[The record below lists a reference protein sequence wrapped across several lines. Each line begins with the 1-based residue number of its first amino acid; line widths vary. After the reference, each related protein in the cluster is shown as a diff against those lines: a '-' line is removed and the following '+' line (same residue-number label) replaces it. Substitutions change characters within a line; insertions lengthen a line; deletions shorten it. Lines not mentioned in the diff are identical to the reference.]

1 MEVVRTKN
9 ALAEAIRALRA
20 QGKTI
25 GLVPTMGALHAG
37 HISLVKLAGERADAV
52 AATIFVNPTQF
63 APGEDFDKY
72 PRTERE
78 DLEMLKDAGAA
89 LAYLP
94 AAAEMYPEGAA
105 TEVHV
110 RGLSEE
116 LEGAVRPGHFNGV
129 ATIVTKL
136 LLQATPDV
144 AVFGEKD
151 YQQLAVIRAFT
162 RDLDI
167 PVRILG
173 APIIREED
181 GLAMSSRNRYLSF
194 KGRQVAPALFRVLGE
209 TRDALLKGQGAEMVF
224 TRAKK
229 ALKAAGFDHVDYIEL
244 RDAETLKAAEGIEKP
259 ARLLAAAHLGT
270 TRLIDNVAV

>member
-1 MEVVRTKN
+1 
-9 ALAEAIRALRA
+9 
-20 QGKTI
+20 
-25 GLVPTMGALHAG
+25 MGALHAG